1 MAKQVGLGATN
12 AEEIIEE
19 VIAQVPKVV
28 ESVYGRL
35 PANFPPSLVGSIIEG
50 LQKQAAILASQ
61 SNLSATAS

>member
-19 VIAQVPKVV
+19 VLAQVPKVV

-35 PANFPPSLVGSIIEG
+35 PTKFPPSLAGSIIEG
-50 LQKQAAILASQ
+50 LQKQASILTSQ
-61 SNLSATAS
+61 SNLGATAS